1 MATKKPLG
9 TRKLTPK
16 ERQRLKSW
24 MQRKEAQER
33 VRKAAWAE
41 ADISTHTPNPGAK
54 GNYSMAR
61 GSSGTSRKLPTKGQR
76 TVRNSSRRV

>member
-24 MQRKEAQER
+24 MQRER

-41 ADISTHTPNPGAK
+41 ADISSHTPNPGAK
-54 GNYSMAR
+54 GNYSMAG
-61 GSSGTSRKLPTKGQR
+61 GSSGTSRRLPTKGQR

>member
-9 TRKLTPK
+9 TRRLTPK
-16 ERQRLKSW
+16 ERQRLKSR
-24 MQRKEAQER
+24 MRRRDVREQA
-33 VRKAAWAE
+33 RKAAWAE

-54 GNYSMAR
+54 GNYSMAG
-61 GSSGTSRKLPTKGQR
+61 GSSGDSERLPTRGQR